1 MNYISEIRAFRQL
14 AKMNSLSA
22 SEIALWYAL
31 IGINNDFGWQ
41 REFTVPI
48 KVLEFESGLSRSGVY
63 RARNKLKQIGA
74 INWRERSGK
83 FCSVYT
89 INSLVFQYGTQG
101 GTQCETQSDT
111 QSDTQSGQNSE
122 PLNKQNKNKTKQDTK
137 RQRVNYQAVVELF
150 NNTCTELPQVRDLT
164 TQRKKAIQAR
174 IADGNTLEDFHAIFR
189 AVSKSGF
196 LTGKTGGWKCGFDW
210 ILKPANWQKIKEG
223 NYNDGFTRNTNPA
236 LDYAQRNHAGAD
248 LDKLVQY

>member
-1 MNYISEIRAFRQL
+1 M
-14 AKMNSLSA
+14 
-22 SEIALWYAL
+22 
-31 IGINNDFGWQ
+31 
-41 REFTVPI
+41 
-48 KVLEFESGLSRSGVY
+48 
-63 RARNKLKQIGA
+63 
-74 INWRERSGK
+74 
-83 FCSVYT
+83 
-89 INSLVFQYGTQG
+89 
-101 GTQCETQSDT
+101 
-111 QSDTQSGQNSE
+111 
-122 PLNKQNKNKTKQDTK
+122 
-137 RQRVNYQAVVELF
+137 F

-164 TQRKKAIQAR
+164 IQRKKAIQAR

-236 LDYAQRNHAGAD
+236 LDYAQRNHSAAD